1 MKTPVNIT
9 INGEP
14 YEATVENRL
23 LLVDFIREVAGLTGT
38 HVGCSVEGRCGVC
51 TVILDGKAVKS
62 CLLLA
67 VQANGSS
74 VLTIEGLAAGDRLHP
89 IQEAFWEKHALQCGF
104 CTPGQM
110 MTLYG
115 FLKSPKQSD
124 EEIREAMAGVL
135 CPCTGYVHIVEAVKA
150 AMAKLDAM
158 TPAERQALFPL

>member
-1 MKTPVNIT
+1 
-9 INGEP
+9 
-14 YEATVENRL
+14 
-23 LLVDFIREVAGLTGT
+23 
-38 HVGCSVEGRCGVC
+38 
-51 TVILDGKAVKS
+51 
-62 CLLLA
+62 
-67 VQANGSS
+67 
-74 VLTIEGLAAGDRLHP
+74 
-89 IQEAFWEKHALQCGF
+89 
-104 CTPGQM
+104 